1 MVVECIYTGRNIVP
15 QDQDKMRQY
24 KMALVDGERLIM
36 TLDRWEDYRT
46 KAQQGLLHE
55 LLGRYARAEGES
67 IESVKIRLKV
77 DLGHYL
83 PGDKLLQ
90 GEIDAPSWRGRFI
103 DLHTVYP
110 HYYAERTFVFLRS
123 EADYTKRMENEFI
136 DYVISVCGESGV
148 DIEDIVKQLQEARK

>member
-67 IESVKIRLKV
+67 IESVKIRMKV

-123 EADYTKRMENEFI
+123 EADYTKRM
-136 DYVISVCGESGV
+136 SRPPR
-148 DIEDIVKQLQEARK
+148 ARELKPTRKPDRAGR